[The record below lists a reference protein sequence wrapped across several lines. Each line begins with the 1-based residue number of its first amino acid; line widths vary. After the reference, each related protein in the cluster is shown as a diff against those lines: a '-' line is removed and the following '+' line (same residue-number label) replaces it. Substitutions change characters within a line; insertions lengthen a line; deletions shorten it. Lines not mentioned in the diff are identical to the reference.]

1 MDFNKVLINCEIT
14 IEFVFILPPK
24 KYNIEKKQNNSM
36 CLFGITRIMSFPW
49 NMDYI
54 RITLWQSNVAGW
66 NIAEWRFR
74 WNIIELNTVFTCFYW
89 EKSL

>member
-1 MDFNKVLINCEIT
+1 MKSLIL
-14 IEFVFILPPK
+14 FVFILHPK
-24 KYNIEKKQNNSM
+24 KYNIEKKKQNNSM

-54 RITLWQSNVAGW
+54 RIILWQSNVAGW

>member
-1 MDFNKVLINCEIT
+1 
-14 IEFVFILPPK
+14 
-24 KYNIEKKQNNSM
+24 M

-54 RITLWQSNVAGW
+54 RIILWQSNVAGW

-89 EKSL
+89 ENLCKWRFIAGKIFDQNCGFAS